1 MALFRPLAIGLL
13 TAALATACQ
22 PSTAPPAD
30 VERPAGADA
39 MAPAAKTFD
48 ALLDEQWQY
57 QLAHSPEFASIIGDK
72 RYNDRWTD
80 YSLSAVAADRA
91 ATAGLLARFDA
102 VDATALDDQRQLS
115 LQMMQRQLRDK
126 LTAIDLKTHEMPLEP
141 VGGIQLG
148 LAGMGDAFPF
158 ENAKDYQDY
167 IARLNAVPALL
178 AQIIEVSR
186 QGAKDGL
193 VQPRY
198 LLDKLPAQIASI
210 AAPAGADSAF
220 ASPLKRLDAAVADPA
235 QREAIRTQLMAA
247 IDGQVRPAYTRLAA
261 FVKEEYAAKGR
272 EHEGL
277 WSLPDGDK
285 RYLFAVH
292 TQTTTDKSPEEI
304 HQIGLAE
311 VARIE
316 GEMTRIAIG
325 QGYPDLASFR
335 KAVATDKRHFA
346 TSSDQIL
353 TLYRGYIA
361 DMEPELPKLFGTL
374 PKTPLEVQ
382 GMPAFRREAPGAEYW
397 QSNPQGTKPAIVMV
411 NANDATER
419 TLVNIETT
427 AYHEGVP
434 GHHLQISLSQTLPL
448 PPFRQQASYNAF
460 IEGWALYAEQLAGE
474 VGFFKD
480 PYSRYGHLAGELLR
494 ANRLVLDTG
503 VHYKRWTRQQMVD
516 FFHAHPSDDEPSIQ
530 AETDRYIVWPGQAL
544 GYKIGQLD
552 ILALRARAEQALG
565 DRFDIRAFHDAVLG
579 GGAMPL
585 DLLDARIEAWIAQAQ
600 AAPVRSADATAK
612 ETP

>member
-1 MALFRPLAIGLL
+1 MALFRPLAIGVLA
-13 TAALATACQ
+13 AALATACQ
-22 PSTAPPAD
+22 PTTAPSEGTSAPVTA
-30 VERPAGADA
+30 AS
-39 MAPAAKTFD
+39 PAAVAQAFD
-48 ALLDEQWQY
+48 TLLDQQWQY

-80 YSLSAVAADRA
+80 YSLAAVAADRL
-91 ATAGLLARFDA
+91 ATADLLKRFEA
-102 VDATALDDQRQLS
+102 VDAGALDDQRQLS
-115 LQMMQRQLRDK
+115 LQMMLRQLRDK

-158 ENAKDYQDY
+158 EDAKDYQDY
-167 IARLNAVPALL
+167 IARLNAVPTVLE
-178 AQIIEVSR
+178 QIIEVSR

-198 LLDKLPAQIASI
+198 LLEKLPAQIASI
-210 AAPAGADSAF
+210 AAPAGAESAF
-220 ASPLKRLDAAVADPA
+220 ASPLKKLDKAVSDPA
-235 QREAIRTQLMAA
+235 QRDAIRAQLIAA
-247 IDGQVRPAYTRLAA
+247 IDGKVRPAYTRLAA
-261 FVKEEYAAKGR
+261 FVKDEYAAQGR
-272 EHEGL
+272 AQEGI

-285 RYLFAVH
+285 RYLFAIH
-292 TQTTTDKSPEEI
+292 TQTTTDTSPEAI

-316 GEMTRIAIG
+316 GEMTRIATE
-325 QGYPDLASFR
+325 QGFPDLAAFR
-335 KAVATDKRHFA
+335 TAVASDKRHFA
-346 TSSDQIL
+346 TSSEQIL
-353 TLYRGYIA
+353 ALYRGYIA
-361 DMEPELPKLFGTL
+361 DMEPELPKLFGNL

-397 QSNPQGTKPAIVMV
+397 QSNPQGSKPAIVMV
-411 NANDATER
+411 NANDATDR

-434 GHHLQISLSQTLPL
+434 GHHLQISLAQTLPL
-448 PPFRQQASYNAF
+448 PPFRQQAGYNAF

-480 PYSRYGHLAGELLR
+480 PYSKYGHLAGELLR

-552 ILALRARAEQALG
+552 ILALRAKAEQALG

-585 DLLDARIEAWIAQAQ
+585 DLLDARIDAWIAQVKATPAS
-600 AAPVRSADATAK
+600 AAAGTRK